1 MSFPLR
7 LCCSVSLDSDLR
19 FKSYGNLNCGYNFF
33 GYNFFLFFL
42 PILSDSEFYNFSS
55 PKKERRKIKR
65 GFEEK
70 VLGIWLTG
78 LSSCH

>member
-1 MSFPLR
+1 MSFPLQEKS

-33 GYNFFLFFL
+33 GYNFFLFF
-42 PILSDSEFYNFSS
+42 FYLFYQRVSFS

-65 GFEEK
+65 GFEEE

-78 LSSCH
+78 PSSCH